1 MIETNRALGSNVDSP
16 NPVVDINSSYTRSI
30 DSPWRR
36 SMRALLRNKVA
47 IVGVSVLVIW
57 AVVALIAPIVAPY
70 DPVAQDVYNR
80 LSQPSREHL
89 FGTDDMG
96 RDVFSRVL
104 YGARISIPSGV
115 LIIIIELIIGSVIG
129 AISAFIGGAFDMLV
143 MRVADVTLSFPAIV
157 LALAIASVLGP
168 SLRNAMLAMILVWW
182 PEYARLMRSEV
193 LKLKKSEYVVAA
205 QCLGI
210 PDLKILFKHI
220 VPNAV
225 SSNIVKA
232 SLDAGN
238 VILFIAAL
246 SFIGLGVVP
255 PTAEWGAMI
264 AEGRLKFYYW
274 WLTTFPGLAMLSVV
288 LALNLFGDGA
298 RDAFD
303 PRVVG
308 K

>member
-1 MIETNRALGSNVDSP
+1 MKGVTDRSPVEESASLSAVDAPNLRWRGADSSGRRSLRAL
-16 NPVVDINSSYTRSI
+16 Y
-30 DSPWRR
+30 
-36 SMRALLRNKVA
+36 RNKLA
-47 IVGVSVLVIW
+47 IVGAAVLIFWVIL
-57 AVVALIAPIVAPY
+57 ALLAPLIAPY
-70 DPVAQDVYNR
+70 DPIKQDVYNR
-80 LSQPSREHL
+80 LQSPSAEHF

-104 YGARISIPSGV
+104 YGARLSIPTGV
-115 LIIIIELIIGSVIG
+115 IVTFTALLIGGIIG
-129 AISAFIGGAFDMLV
+129 AISAYIGGTFDLVV
-143 MRVADVTLSFPAIV
+143 MRIADVTLSFPAIV

-168 SLRNAMLAMILVWW
+168 SLRNTMLAMTLVWW

-193 LKLKKSEYVVAA
+193 LKVKQSEYVVAA
-205 QCLGI
+205 RCLGI
-210 PDLKILFKHI
+210 PGLRIIFRHI

-225 SSNIVKA
+225 SSCIVKA

-264 AEGRLKFYYW
+264 ADGRLKFYDW
-274 WLTTFPGLAMLSVV
+274 WLTTFPGLAMLTVV
-288 LALNLFGDGA
+288 LALNLFGDGV

-303 PRVVG
+303 PRMASQ
-308 K
+308 

>member
-1 MIETNRALGSNVDSP
+1 MRVANCQH
-16 NPVVDINSSYTRSI
+16 PVEESTLFPAADAQATRSRGV

-36 SMRALLRNKVA
+36 SLRALYHNKLAMVGAGVLIFWA
-47 IVGVSVLVIW
+47 IV
-57 AVVALIAPIVAPY
+57 ALTAPLIAPY
-70 DPVAQDVYNR
+70 DPIAQDVYNR
-80 LSQPSREHL
+80 LQPPSGEHL

-104 YGARISIPSGV
+104 YGARVSIPSGV
-115 LIIIIELIIGSVIG
+115 VVTFIALLIGGMIG
-129 AISAFIGGAFDMLV
+129 AVSAYVGGTFDVVV
-143 MRVADVTLSFPAIV
+143 MRIADVTLSFPAIV

-168 SLRNAMLAMILVWW
+168 SLRNTMLAMTLVWW
-182 PEYARLMRSEV
+182 PEHARLMRSEV
-193 LKLKKSEYVVAA
+193 LKVKQSEYVVAA
-205 QCLGI
+205 RCIGL
-210 PDLKILFKHI
+210 PSSRILSRHI

-246 SFIGLGVVP
+246 SFIGLGVTP

-264 AEGRLKFYYW
+264 GEGRLKFYNW
-274 WLTTFPGLAMLSVV
+274 WLTAFPGLAMLSVV

-303 PRVVG
+303 PRVVSQ
-308 K
+308 

>member
-1 MIETNRALGSNVDSP
+1 MTQTGKPDDLQETTCNRPEGI
-16 NPVVDINSSYTRSI
+16 INGRSRSD

-36 SMRALLRNKVA
+36 SIRALLRNKLA
-47 IVGVSVLVIW
+47 MAGAGVLIFW
-57 AVVALIAPIVAPY
+57 ALLALFAPLISPY
-70 DPVAQDVYNR
+70 DPNEQEVYNR
-80 LSQPSREHL
+80 LSPPSSMHL
-89 FGTDDMG
+89 FGTDQMG

-115 LIIIIELIIGSVIG
+115 TIILIELVIGSVIG
-129 AISAFIGGAFDMLV
+129 AISAYIGGAFDMLV
-143 MRVADVTLSFPAIV
+143 MRIADVTLSFPAIV
-157 LALAIASVLGP
+157 LALAVASVLGP
-168 SLRNAMLAMILVWW
+168 SLRNTMLAMILVWW

-193 LKLKKSEYVVAA
+193 LRLKESEYVLAA
-205 QCLGI
+205 QCLGV
-210 PDLKILFKHI
+210 PSLKVLFRHI
-220 VPNAV
+220 APNAI

-264 AEGRLKFYYW
+264 AEGRLKFYDW

-308 K
+308 T